1 MTLLAYSTSIA
12 KCIDNDIVKEA
23 RLLLCDASNYI
34 ASFSIHFNASL

>member
-12 KCIDNDIVKEA
+12 KCIDIVKEA
-23 RLLLCDASNYI
+23 LLLLCDASNYI